1 MRGKYAP
8 VWHAAANLKLLEM
21 AKKGL
26 YESRTTHHSELM
38 STKNSGTMVSEANTT
53 YLVSSDENCDGHVRE
68 RSPPW
73 LNEGNTPQ
81 YGIRC
86 IGSVLITRE

>member
-26 YESRTTHHSELM
+26 YQSRTTYHSELM

-53 YLVSSDENCDGHVRE
+53 YLGRVTKTVTDM
-68 RSPPW
+68 
-73 LNEGNTPQ
+73 
-81 YGIRC
+81 
-86 IGSVLITRE
+86 

>member
-1 MRGKYAP
+1 M
-8 VWHAAANLKLLEM
+8 WHAAANLKLLEM

-53 YLVSSDENCDGHVRE
+53 YLGRVTKTVTDM
-68 RSPPW
+68 
-73 LNEGNTPQ
+73 
-81 YGIRC
+81 
-86 IGSVLITRE
+86 

>member
-8 VWHAAANLKLLEM
+8 VWHAAAILKLLEM

-38 STKNSGTMVSEANTT
+38 SMKSSGTTVSEANTIHLGRVMET
-53 YLVSSDENCDGHVRE
+53 VTDM
-68 RSPPW
+68 
-73 LNEGNTPQ
+73 
-81 YGIRC
+81 
-86 IGSVLITRE
+86 